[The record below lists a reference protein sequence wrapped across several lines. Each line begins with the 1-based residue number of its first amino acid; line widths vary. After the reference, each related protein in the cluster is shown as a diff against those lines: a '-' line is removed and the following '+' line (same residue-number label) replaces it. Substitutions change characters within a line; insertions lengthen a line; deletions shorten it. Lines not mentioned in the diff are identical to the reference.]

1 MKKIFLFFAA
11 AALAGQAMGTPV
23 TDDEQPNLYQ
33 EEIVPV
39 TVSYLDNVYSDG
51 GWKANWFLS
60 IQGGVSAFM
69 GRPVG
74 HGDFFDRTKPLL
86 NISAGKWITPTV
98 GVRVSFQGLKF
109 IDGNME
115 SRSYQN
121 IHGDIMYNVTNAFR
135 EDHEVL
141 NRWDMIPYLGIGL
154 VHNSYNSAKPFALS
168 VGIAGRYRL
177 TDRLHLTGE
186 IGGTFTAK
194 NMDGLGDNKLFGD
207 NFLNASVGLTV
218 TIGKNGWKRV
228 IDPAP
233 YIFQNDQLMSRL
245 EDANGKIHKLNVQKA
260 KDAAS
265 LAEMQKILEIE
276 GLLDKYDLSIPEGEV
291 KKYPKNNYSGLNS
304 LRARLRGKNWG
315 EDDGITPRLAQTDNI
330 YEPMAWNNDS
340 TQLDPKEYFKLMKDG
355 KIFVG
360 TPVFFF
366 FKLGTT
372 DLNEKAQIINLRE
385 IASVIKRYGL
395 SARIVGA
402 ADSQTGSAYTNEVL
416 SQKRAQYIIDLLKK
430 QGVPEDRMEKQYRG
444 GINSYVPMHGNRNS
458 CVLLYFKENQ

>member
-1 MKKIFLFFAA
+1 MVLTIGQVQAA
-11 AALAGQAMGTPV
+11 SIM
-23 TDDEQPNLYQ
+23 DDEQPNLNQ

-39 TVSYLDNVYSDG
+39 TVTYLDNVFSGG
-51 GWKANWFLS
+51 GWDANWFMS
-60 IQGGVSAFM
+60 IQGGVSVFA
-69 GRPVG
+69 GSPVG

-86 NISAGKWITPTV
+86 NITLGKWITPTV
-98 GVRVSFQGLKF
+98 GIRASFQGLNF
-109 IDGNME
+109 VDGNME
-115 SRSYQN
+115 SRSYQS
-121 IHGDIMYNVTNAFR
+121 IHGDIMYNVAAALR
-135 EDHEVL
+135 EDHHTL
-141 NRWDMIPYLGIGL
+141 SRWDMMPYLGIGL
-154 VHNSYNSAKPFALS
+154 VHNSHTGSKPFALS
-168 VGIAGRYRL
+168 LGIAGRYRL
-177 TDRLHLTGE
+177 TDRLHLSGE

-194 NMDGLGDNKLFGD
+194 NMDGLGENKLFGD

-218 TIGKNGWKRV
+218 TIGKNGWKRD
-228 IDPAP
+228 I
-233 YIFQNDQLMSRL
+233 YQNDQLMNRL
-245 EDANGKIHKLNVQKA
+245 ESANGKIHKLSVQKT
-260 KDAAS
+260 KDEAA
-265 LAEMQKILEIE
+265 LAEMHKILEIE

-291 KKYPKNNYSGLNS
+291 KKFPKNNYSGLNS

-315 EDDGITPRLAQTDNI
+315 EDDGINPRLAQKDKQ
-330 YEPMAWNNDS
+330 YEPAAWNNDS
-340 TQLDPKEYFKLMKDG
+340 TKLEPMEYFRLMKDG

-372 DLNEKAQIINLRE
+372 ELNEKAQIINLRE

-402 ADSQTGSAYTNEVL
+402 ADSQTGSAYTNEKL

-444 GINSYVPMHGNRNS
+444 GINSYIPMHGNRNT